1 MRVECSELILQQPC
15 YQHEEPVGSEGGG
28 EASDG
33 VGEDGFGGEL
43 AVADRVEHGGVGAE
57 EAAPAHADG
66 GEDRDGIAVYP
77 ALLHEGGDESECGAY
92 CSQCGNGEGYEV
104 RVLHAKEPV
113 EDKGDFPCEPR

>member
-43 AVADRVEHGGVGAE
+43 AVADRVEHGGVGAQ
-57 EAAPAHADG
+57 EAAPAHTNG
-66 GEDRDGIAVYP
+66 GEDRDSITIYP
-77 ALLHEGGDESECGAY
+77 ALLHEGGYEPERRTDST
-92 CSQCGNGEGYEV
+92 QCGDGEGYEV
-104 RVLHAKEPV
+104 RVLHAK
-113 EDKGDFPCEPR
+113 